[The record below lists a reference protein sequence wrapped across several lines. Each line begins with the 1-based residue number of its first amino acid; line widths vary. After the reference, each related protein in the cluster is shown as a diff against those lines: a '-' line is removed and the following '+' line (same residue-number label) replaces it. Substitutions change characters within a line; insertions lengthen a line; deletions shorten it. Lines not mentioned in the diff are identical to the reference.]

1 MKKTLDKLMNE
12 KDIDFKIVGDCILDK
27 QDLINDSLEMTVQN
41 MGDHYRVFEEG
52 DIYIAD
58 IVFTDDDFKD
68 FNAEDEEEATFD
80 FYKTLNE
87 EMRKLDEKRR
97 SKND

>member
-1 MKKTLDKLMNE
+1 MEKTLWTLMNE

-41 MGDHYRVFEEG
+41 MGDYYRVFEEG
-52 DIYIAD
+52 GIYIAD

-68 FNAEDEEEATFD
+68 FNAEDEERTELEFRRAF
-80 FYKTLNE
+80 NE